1 MKAHDPIH
9 RQTWD
14 LIPWLVNDTLDDV
27 QRALAESHLRECAD
41 CREELAFQ
49 RRVQAGILEDA
60 PTVEAV
66 SPVSM
71 ARFFERIDAE
81 DAAYPSGRHIDPLSG
96 EVVPPAAT
104 MSRGGRR
111 PRLAHLLA
119 AAVIVEAIGLIGLGT
134 MLAGQRSATDAASN
148 FVTLSQ
154 DVQPATGA
162 RIRLVPSPTLSV
174 AELQSLLG
182 AAGLRIVESNAGG
195 TILALGFAAPETTA
209 TVAHAPE
216 GRRVEVALQRLRENS
231 GVLLAEP
238 ILASAPTS
246 P

>member
-14 LIPWLVNDTLDDV
+14 LIPWLVNDTLDDS
-27 QRALAESHLRECAD
+27 QRALVESHLRDCAD

-60 PTVEAV
+60 PTIEAV
-66 SPVSM
+66 SPVTM

-81 DAAYPSGRHIDPLSG
+81 DAALPKEHTIDPFEGQAMQATST
-96 EVVPPAAT
+96 AA
-104 MSRGGRR
+104 RAGRR
-111 PRLAHLLA
+111 SRLAHLLA
-119 AAVIVEAIGLIGLGT
+119 AAVIVEAIGLVGLGT
-134 MLAGQRSATDAASN
+134 MLAGQRDAADAASN

-154 DVQPATGA
+154 DAQPAFGA

-182 AAGLRIVESNAGG
+182 TAGLRIVDSNAGG
-195 TILALGFAAPETTA
+195 TILALGFEAPTTA
-209 TVAHAPE
+209 TKAPPGAE
-216 GRRVEVALQRLRENS
+216 GQRIDEALQRLRADS

-238 ILASAPTS
+238 ILATAPVS